1 MSKVL
6 LATCD
11 NSGKVTADGVVVDNA
26 QVMSEGKQASE
37 GPLFMDRDKAYYL
50 PSSATDVKSTL
61 EKVALALEQIATAL
75 QAIDVKPTGGTGSA
89 STPAAA
95 GQIAQ
100 INSIKA
106 EIDTLK
112 GALK

>member
-11 NSGKVTADGVVVDNA
+11 ASGKVTADGVQVDVA

-37 GPLFMDRDKAYYL
+37 GTLFLDKDKGYYL
-50 PSSATDVKSTL
+50 PSSATDIKTTL
-61 EKVALALEQIATAL
+61 EKVALALEQIAGAL

-89 STPAAA
+89 PSPAAA
-95 GQIAQ
+95 SQIAQ
-100 INSIKA
+100 INSLKA
-106 EIDTLK
+106 ELDTLK